1 MICEVR
7 CFEPSEQAQYR
18 PGRVHS
24 GGGYPALPGNPGLPD
39 RGRRSFCPGLYHRF
53 LDGRIARKR
62 NLVTDFGKFIDPVAD
77 KLLVLSTLIMLVH
90 LRMLDAWVV
99 IVILCRELSVDGL
112 RMVAVTQGKVI
123 AASPLGKWKTT
134 CQMVLISVMI
144 LLNYSVYQVWP
155 VTVLMGIS
163 VALTVISAVDYFVR
177 NASVLAQ
184 K

>member
-1 MICEVR
+1 MNLPNKLSIVR
-7 CFEPSEQAQYR
+7 AACIPAVVILLYLET
-18 PGRVHS
+18 PGCRIAAGVLFVL
-24 GGGYPALPGNPGLPD
+24 ACITD
-39 RGRRSFCPGLYHRF
+39 F

-90 LRMLDAWVV
+90 LHMLDAWVV